1 MSGRTLADQGVSE
14 EIVPEHFSVKEA
26 VFPFVKFPGV
36 DTVLGPEMKSTGEV
50 MGVGDT
56 FGEAFDKSQLGSGA
70 VIPDVGKVFISVRD
84 ADKQSAIEVADY
96 LAKNGFVVLA
106 TKGTASLFKEYGID
120 VTEVKK
126 VKEGQPHIVDLIIN
140 GEVDLIVNTTS
151 GKQSLKDSY
160 TIRRQALVHSVTYYT
175 TVAAAKAACAAHR
188 SLGGE
193 KQVRRLQDLTIAG

>member
-1 MSGRTLADQGVSE
+1 MAGVSLQE
-14 EIVPEHFSVKEA
+14 QGATKEIIPPHFSVKEA

-50 MGVGDT
+50 MGVGET
-56 FGEAFDKSQLGSGA
+56 FGEAFDKSQLGAGA
-70 VIPDVGKVFISVRD
+70 VIPQKGKVFISVRD
-84 ADKQSAIEVADY
+84 ADKATAVEVATY
-96 LAKNGFVVLA
+96 LANKGFTILA
-106 TKGTASLFKEYGID
+106 TKGTAELIQQSGVT

-175 TVAAAKAACAAHR
+175 TIAAAKAACAAHE
-188 SLGGE
+188 SMSGD
-193 KQVRRLQDLTIAG
+193 KTVRRLQDLTIV